1 MKRRQNELK
10 AKMAVLKQLGP
21 LDVDFSAL
29 RSLSLCVV
37 AGVVEA
43 AKAAKMME
51 LLESTKAGYEEK
63 MAESSKGRCAVVV
76 VADKAHE
83 AAVREALLKAG
94 LMELSLEGI
103 EGNPRQALAGAEKE
117 MNECAGKLEKF
128 EEELSRL
135 SKDNWAR
142 VAALREALEI
152 EEERCTATQK
162 FGRSAK
168 MFAFEGWIVQA
179 RFEGVKTELERIAGN
194 RVLVQK
200 APMPHADAHGHV
212 SSADKV
218 PTLLQNPKPLEPFEN
233 LVKFISLPASDEI
246 DPTMIFAITFPM
258 MYGMIV
264 GDVGYGIMSFF
275 IAWIMLKKFG
285 GKGLLGTVA
294 KTWMLA
300 AIPAIIF
307 GVIFDEYF
315 GFSHAHLLG
324 LPEGQVLYHGL
335 HRLTD
340 TTLLMVLVIFVGAAQ
355 VMLGF
360 ALGAWN
366 AMKHGHKKHALAKL
380 GWIGV
385 ELGGIVMVMSMLFHM
400 FPADV
405 GLAAGVLLGVSLIPI
420 VMAEGPLGLMEITSL
435 SGNILSYARIM
446 AVGIAGVVI
455 AEEIL
460 NKMLVPDPRQGLLF
474 FIVLPLFILFHMM
487 NLLLAMFE
495 SLVQG
500 ARLNLVEF
508 FSKFYSGGGVP
519 FMPFKVERKNTSE

>member
-1 MKRRQNELK
+1 LRRIAEGREEVKRRQNELK
-10 AKMAVLKQLGP
+10 AKMGVLRQVAP

-29 RSLSLCVV
+29 RSPSLCVV

-43 AKAAKMME
+43 AKAGKMMK
-51 LLESTKAGYEEK
+51 LLEGTKASFEEK
-63 MAESSKGRCAVVV
+63 RAESSKGRIAVVV

-103 EGNPRQALAGAEKE
+103 EGNPREALELAAKE
-117 MNECAGKLEKF
+117 MNECAVKLARF

-179 RFEGVKTELERIAGN
+179 RFEGVKAELERIAGN

-200 APMPHADAHGHV
+200 AAMPQVDEHGHGAHGAV
-212 SSADKV
+212 REKA

-275 IAWIMLKKFG
+275 IAWLMLKKLG
-285 GKGLLGTVA
+285 SKGLLGTVA

-324 LPEGQVLYHGL
+324 LPEGQAMYTGL
-335 HRLTD
+335 HRLSD

-385 ELGGIVMVMSMLFHM
+385 ELGGIVLVMSMLFNM

-405 GLAAGVLLGVSLIPI
+405 GLAAGVLLGLSLIPI

-446 AVGIAGVVI
+446 AVGIAGVVV

-460 NKMLVPDPRQGLLF
+460 NKMLVPDPNQGLIF

-508 FSKFYSGGGVP
+508 FSKFYSGGGV
-519 FMPFKVERKNTSE
+519 